1 MVVYRAEMY
10 FFCHRRDW
18 EIISRV
24 IYIYD
29 YCTQDS
35 EQHKER
41 KSEGISQCY
50 LDRDKSESLKLSHS
64 KKRIEQYWMDR
75 IF

>member
-1 MVVYRAEMY
+1 MMPSGSLESTVVYRAEMY
-10 FFCHRRDW
+10 FLCLGRDR

-35 EQHKER
+35 EQYKKRE
-41 KSEGISQCY
+41 SEIISQ
-50 LDRDKSESLKLSHS
+50 SV
-64 KKRIEQYWMDR
+64 I
-75 IF
+75 